1 MDDQT
6 QLITKDE
13 PDAKPLSDQS
23 HFFSVSLRG
32 LLTLTVVWTVCGM
45 SVAGLK
51 IEEPLYTL
59 VGLCV
64 GYYFGQS
71 PKPKS
76 QTQQQ

>member
-6 QLITKDE
+6 QIL
-13 PDAKPLSDQS
+13 AKPIPDGS

-32 LLTLTVVWTVCGM
+32 IITLSVVWTVCGM
-45 SVAGLK
+45 SIYGAK

-64 GYYFGQS
+64 GYYFGQGT
-71 PKPKS
+71 KPKS
-76 QTQQQ
+76 QQQ